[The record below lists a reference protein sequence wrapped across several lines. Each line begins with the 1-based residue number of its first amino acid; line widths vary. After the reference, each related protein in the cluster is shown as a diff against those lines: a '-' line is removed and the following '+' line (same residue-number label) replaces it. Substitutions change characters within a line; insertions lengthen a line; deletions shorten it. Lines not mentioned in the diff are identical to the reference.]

1 VNANA
6 PWFRT
11 GMIIATGICYK
22 LSYIGGLTRD
32 GERRSATHGGQRVGW
47 FDLRNNL
54 LIKPRLS
61 NENWMVL
68 CAAIAHPRIWTPQ
81 VKGVLMA
88 LRYLFRKAPEL
99 LLNSRQAD
107 IYKKRSF
114 SGLLYLFVN
123 NLRQTAG
130 DNSGGPKL
138 GIEPFEEAEIKD
150 QGPLYRLNNK
160 VEETPEGPK
169 RNRRVGA
176 LPAAGDYGGLS
187 RHWGLSSGRNNP
199 ARLHRD
205 FRMGCGGV
213 GVSGMI
219 EMEATYKEVRFYD

>member
-22 LSYIGGLTRD
+22 LTYIGGFTRD
-32 GERRSATHGGQRVGW
+32 GGRRSATHGGQRVGW

-54 LIKPRLS
+54 LIKPRLP

-150 QGPLYRLNNK
+150 QGPLYPRKNK
-160 VEETPEGPK
+160 VEETPEGPQTK
-169 RNRRVGA
+169 PTSGCASRRGR
-176 LPAAGDYGGLS
+176 L
-187 RHWGLSSGRNNP
+187 WGTIQTL
-199 ARLHRD
+199 
-205 FRMGCGGV
+205 GV
-213 GVSGMI
+213 
-219 EMEATYKEVRFYD
+219 ERRAQ